1 MFSYK
6 PIYLHAH
13 QLAYNARLP
22 KHRFNYN
29 AYLPTHALAWTHIPT
44 CMYTL
49 QGATTYICIASIY
62 TCNMYLQDIPIYKLL
77 CFHANLLVPTPILVT
92 HTCTYL
98 PPEIQTYNTLLP
110 TNTRIYMPTCSHVPT
125 CMHTYDTTRIC
136 LQQTST
142 RHIPTKQTHLLT
154 NTSAYIVYTYRY

>member
-1 MFSYK
+1 MHVYLNTGSTTTHTYLHTHL
-6 PIYLHAH
+6 PEHIYLRACILYKA
-13 QLAYNARLP
+13 Q
-22 KHRFNYN
+22 
-29 AYLPTHALAWTHIPT
+29 LPTYASHR
-44 CMYTL
+44 
-49 QGATTYICIASIY
+49 SIY

-77 CFHANLLVPTPILVT
+77 CFHANLLVPTPILAT